1 MAIPVRLFGGPNEV
15 FVTQIGQLTTA
26 PFAYDLVVSKTI
38 TVANTAV
45 NFYKPIVGKQF
56 VVTGILLTA
65 DKQIT
70 QDVLVDVYGATSTTS
85 LTISAGF
92 LHVEMLKNSSRDV
105 VGLNVLATEGIFI
118 NAKADDNDIFV
129 TIMGYYIPVVK

>member
-1 MAIPVRLFGGPNEV
+1 MAIPVRLFGGTNEV

-38 TVANTAV
+38 TAVNTAV
-45 NFYKPIVGKQF
+45 NFYPPVVGKQF
-56 VVTGILLTA
+56 VVTGILLNA
-65 DKQIT
+65 DRQVS
-70 QDVLVDVYGATSTTS
+70 QEVVVDIYGATSITE
-85 LTISAGF
+85 LTIGSGF
-92 LHVEMLKNSSRDV
+92 MHVEMLKNSSRDV

-129 TIMGYYIPVVK
+129 TIMGYYIPVIK